1 MSLLKKKEEEIGWR
15 KSWLESKHLK
25 QYTDIK
31 REKKKTIIKV
41 AVSIIN
47 RKG

>member
-31 REKKKTIIKV
+31 REKKENYYKSGCKH
-41 AVSIIN
+41 N
-47 RKG
+47 